1 MLKFNPQW
9 RSQPPPDG
17 IYRNSEIP
25 EEALSEFDRFIGTVA
40 TQGKRWNILEDFKD
54 AFSKAA
60 GRSSCW
66 SSSENWAE
74 SDLSSDMRYAAK
86 NAPLFLEAFYDA
98 CMEFKNQEMF
108 APDAAM
114 INAVCEKH
122 GIGYILQPPE
132 LLFRESS
139 LATAYAPVFVDNR
152 TQTLAEEAIEILQQS
167 LARSEQL
174 LNEGHHREAVQE
186 TLWVLESVTTTAFRG
201 LETTTGEVIRGKY
214 FNKII
219 DDLRRLARGSALDR
233 VLEWMTNLHGFL
245 SSPTG
250 GGVRHGINLNAAV
263 QIGPAE
269 SRLFCNL
276 IRSYT
281 GYLLA
286 EHERL
291 IKPVETKNTSII
303 EQMA

>member
-1 MLKFNPQW
+1 MLNFDPKW
-9 RSQPPPDG
+9 RFQPPPDG

-25 EEALSEFDRFIGTVA
+25 EEAFADFYSFIGKIA
-40 TQGKRWNILEDFKD
+40 TQGKRWDILEDFKE
-54 AFSKAA
+54 AFSRAA

-66 SSSENWAE
+66 SSSESWAE
-74 SDLSSDMRYAAK
+74 SDLSSDMSYAAK
-86 NAPLFLEAFYDA
+86 NAPLFLEAFYEA
-98 CMEFKNQEMF
+98 CMEFQSQGMF

-122 GIGYILQPPE
+122 EIGYILQPPE
-132 LLFRESS
+132 LLLRESP
-139 LATAYAPVFVDNR
+139 LATANAPVLVDNR
-152 TQTLAEEAIEILQQS
+152 APTLAEKANEILQQS
-167 LARSEQL
+167 LARAEQL
-174 LNEGHHREAVQE
+174 LKEGHHREAVQE
-186 TLWVLESVTTTAFRG
+186 TLWVLESATTTAFRG
-201 LETTTGEVIRGKY
+201 IETTTGGVIRGKY
-214 FNKII
+214 FNRII
-219 DDLRRLARGSALDR
+219 DDLRRVARGSTLDR
-233 VLEWMTNLHGFL
+233 ILEWMTNLHGFL

-250 GGVRHGINLNAAV
+250 GGVRHGIDLNAAV

-291 IKPVETKNTSII
+291 TKPVETKNTSIW
-303 EQMA
+303 

>member
-1 MLKFNPQW
+1 MLKFNSQW
-9 RSQPPPDG
+9 RFQPPPDG
-17 IYRNSEIP
+17 IYRNSKIP
-25 EEALSEFDRFIGTVA
+25 GEALADFDSFICKIA
-40 TQGKRWNILEDFKD
+40 TQGKRWNILEDFKE
-54 AFSKAA
+54 AVSRAA
-60 GRSSCW
+60 GRSYYR
-66 SSSENWAE
+66 SSSESWAE
-74 SDLSSDMRYAAK
+74 SDLSSDMSYAAE

-98 CMEFKNQEMF
+98 CMEFQSHGMF
-108 APDAAM
+108 APDAEM
-114 INAVCEKH
+114 INALCERH
-122 GIGYILQPPE
+122 RIGYILKPPE
-132 LLFRESS
+132 LLFRESVS
-139 LATAYAPVFVDNR
+139 ATVNAPVSVDNCTR
-152 TQTLAEEAIEILQQS
+152 TLAEEAIEILQQS

-174 LNEGHHREAVQE
+174 LKEGHHREAVQE
-186 TLWVLESVTTTAFRG
+186 TLWVLESVTTTAFSG

-219 DDLRRLARGSALDR
+219 DDLRRLARGSTSDR
-233 VLEWMTNLHGFL
+233 VLEWMKNLHGFL

-250 GGVRHGINLNAAV
+250 GGVRHGIDLNAAV

-291 IKPVETKNTSII
+291 TNQVET
-303 EQMA
+303 

>member
-1 MLKFNPQW
+1 MLHFDPKW
-9 RSQPPPDG
+9 RFQPPPDG

-25 EEALSEFDRFIGTVA
+25 EEALADFYSFIGKIA
-40 TQGKRWNILEDFKD
+40 TQGKRWNILEDFKE
-54 AFSKAA
+54 AFSRAA

-66 SSSENWAE
+66 SSSESWAE
-74 SDLSSDMRYAAK
+74 SDLSSDISYSAK

-98 CMEFKNQEMF
+98 CMEFQSQGMF
-108 APDAAM
+108 VPDAAM

-122 GIGYILQPPE
+122 EIGYILQPPE
-132 LLFRESS
+132 LLLRESPS
-139 LATAYAPVFVDNR
+139 TAVNAPVSVDNR
-152 TQTLAEEAIEILQQS
+152 TRTLAEEAIEILQQS

-174 LNEGHHREAVQE
+174 LKEGHHREAVQE
-186 TLWVLESVTTTAFRG
+186 TLWVLESVTTTAFSD
-201 LETTTGEVIRGKY
+201 LETAAGEMIRGKY
-214 FNKII
+214 FVKIVN
-219 DDLRRLARGSALDR
+219 DLRRVARGSTLDR
-233 VLEWMTNLHGFL
+233 ILEWMKNLYGFL

-250 GGVRHGINLNAAV
+250 GGVRHGIDLNAAV

-291 IKPVETKNTSII
+291 TKPVETKNTSIW
-303 EQMA
+303 

>member
-9 RSQPPPDG
+9 RFQPPPNG
-17 IYRNSEIP
+17 LYRNSKIS
-25 EEALSEFDRFIGTVA
+25 EEALSDFYVFIGKVA
-40 TQGKRWNILEDFKD
+40 TQGKRWHILEDFKE

-60 GRSSCW
+60 GRSICW
-66 SSSENWAE
+66 SSSESWAE
-74 SDLSSDMRYAAK
+74 SDLDSVMSEAAE

-98 CMEFKNQEMF
+98 CMEFQSQGMF

-122 GIGYILQPPE
+122 DIGYILQPPE
-132 LLFRESS
+132 LLLRESS
-139 LATAYAPVFVDNR
+139 AAAANAPVLVDNC
-152 TQTLAEEAIEILQQS
+152 TKTLAEEAIEILQQS
-167 LARSEQL
+167 LSRSEQL

-214 FNKII
+214 FNRII
-219 DDLRRLARGSALDR
+219 DDLRRLARGSTLDR
-233 VLEWMTNLHGFL
+233 ILEWMANLHGFL

-250 GGVRHGINLNAAV
+250 GGVRHGIDLNAGI
-263 QIGPAE
+263 QIGSAE
-269 SRLFCNL
+269 ARLFCNL

-291 IKPVETKNTSII
+291 NR
-303 EQMA
+303 Q